1 MRITSRLFVWLRASK
16 AATIDPSRALAMAG
30 AWWVFWTLDLQ
41 AWQTLGG
48 SLPAWAWLALSW
60 GYGALALWWPRFIG
74 GPAMLCGLS
83 GACVTT
89 LAFNSL
95 VAVEGFAVEGF
106 ALACVSTIAAA
117 ALVLIVAG
125 SNLPAEMPQRDAWT
139 LCLAC
144 GQAVASSAVAFGYAA
159 ASAVR

>member
-1 MRITSRLFVWLRASK
+1 MRITSRLPAWLRASK
-16 AATIDPSRALAMAG
+16 AATIDPSRALSLAG

-60 GYGALALWWPRFIG
+60 GYGAMALWWPRFIG
-74 GPAMLCGLS
+74 GPAMLAGLS

-89 LAFNSL
+89 LAVNTL
-95 VAVEGFAVEGF
+95 AATEGPAI
-106 ALACVSTIAAA
+106 ACAATIAAA
-117 ALVLIVAG
+117 ALVLVLAARD
-125 SNLPAEMPQRDAWT
+125 LPATMPTRDAWT

-144 GQAVASSAVAFGYAA
+144 GQAVASSAVAIGYA
-159 ASAVR
+159 ASAVLR